1 MQLEQASHR
10 GGPPAGKA
18 IALILLDGLAR
29 CQAGGPADVILFIP
43 VDLRGQQFVC
53 LGMVADSFETKKGGK
68 AFLPEVKLPFDL
80 ALGLRVFGDEVT
92 HSETSQGSLKL
103 GQGVGVTGFARLVAE
118 EAEAIGIEVVGQS
131 VSLKNPPDVIKVS
144 EGGFGLDK
152 ASSHDAACRI
162 IDSQGED
169 LELVARP
176 PLMGGAVMLKQV
188 TVSLSLPPSPRFW
201 SAIEWF
207 PEEMCHVLEDMIS
220 NVGDRA

>member
-1 MQLEQASHR
+1 MKLEQAFLW

-18 IALILLDGLAR
+18 IALILFDGLAG
-29 CQAGGPADVILFIP
+29 CQAGGPADVILFVP
-43 VDLRGQQFVC
+43 GDLRGQQLVC
-53 LGMVADSFETKKGGK
+53 LDMVADSFEAKKGGK

-103 GQGVGVTGFARLVAE
+103 GQGVGVAGFARLVAE

-131 VSLKNPPDVIKVS
+131 VDLENLSDVTEVG

-152 ASSHDAACRI
+152 ASSDDAARRVI
-162 IDSQGED
+162 NGEGED

-176 PLMGGAVMLKQV
+176 PLMG
-188 TVSLSLPPSPRFW
+188 
-201 SAIEWF
+201 
-207 PEEMCHVLEDMIS
+207 
-220 NVGDRA
+220 